1 MRPSH
6 RSPCLLHSMCS
17 THTPCVLHIYKTHM
31 CRIHIDMPFPHYTV
45 VLATRGSEWCKR
57 AQQHLRDAHAP
68 YRTHGLDGHT
78 LQGISMGTRCR
89 AYSIS
94 YTCPYSIFI
103 LHTHISILD
112 THISIVDTHISI
124 VDTHISIVDT
134 HISILDTHISI
145 LDIHSTQ
152 THTYSMC
159 ICVTHTHLRY
169 AFYTHIFYVHT
180 HSIRI
185 LHRPRMD

>member
-112 THISIVDTHISI
+112 THISI
-124 VDTHISIVDT
+124 
-134 HISILDTHISI
+134 